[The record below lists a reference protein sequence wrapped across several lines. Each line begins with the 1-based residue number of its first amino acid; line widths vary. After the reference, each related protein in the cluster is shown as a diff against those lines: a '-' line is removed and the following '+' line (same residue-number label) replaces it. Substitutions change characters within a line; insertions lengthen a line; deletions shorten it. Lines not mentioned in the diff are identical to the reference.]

1 MFTYMKLQV
10 MKAVHINDSSNSVFL
25 VKSDIVN
32 MWKSSLLGISLAFY
46 LISMSLSKSAERKL
60 MNISKVYCASYHYI
74 LISCAYFVKPLHAG
88 FCVYARS
95 TLFLAYITI
104 CFGSFVR
111 CRYSLS
117 KDVFA
122 AYLKKMI
129 SINNI
134 NTIKLL
140 STNVIRRS
148 V

>member
-1 MFTYMKLQV
+1 MFTYMKLHV

-25 VKSDIVN
+25 VKSGIVN

-46 LISMSLSKSAERKL
+46 LISMSLSKSVERKL

-88 FCVYARS
+88 FCVLHDQLYFQHIL
-95 TLFLAYITI
+95 LFVWLLHEMPVQSVQR
-104 CFGSFVR
+104 CFCCIF
-111 CRYSLS
+111 
-117 KDVFA
+117 
-122 AYLKKMI
+122 KKMI

>member
-1 MFTYMKLQV
+1 MKLHV

-25 VKSDIVN
+25 VKSGIVN

-104 CFGSFVR
+104 CLAPSFDAGIV
-111 CRYSLS
+111 CP
-117 KDVFA
+117 
-122 AYLKKMI
+122 KMFLPHI
-129 SINNI
+129 
-134 NTIKLL
+134 
-140 STNVIRRS
+140 
-148 V
+148 

>member
-1 MFTYMKLQV
+1 MFTYMKLHV

-25 VKSDIVN
+25 VKSGIVN

-46 LISMSLSKSAERKL
+46 LISMSLSKSVERKL

-74 LISCAYFVKPLHAG
+74 LISCAYFVKLLHAG
-88 FCVYARS
+88 FCVLHDQLYFQHILLSVWLLHEMPVQSVQR
-95 TLFLAYITI
+95 
-104 CFGSFVR
+104 CF
-111 CRYSLS
+111 CRIF
-117 KDVFA
+117 K
-122 AYLKKMI
+122 KKMI

-140 STNVIRRS
+140 STNAIRRS